1 MNFRPHLGYG
11 ASMHLFFI
19 GIQFSFDGRLE
30 RVGGGDLAWS
40 GHVEVGG
47 GDLAWSG
54 HVELGMATGMKYQR
68 TRGYQTR

>member
-40 GHVEVGG
+40 GHVE
-47 GDLAWSG
+47 
-54 HVELGMATGMKYQR
+54 LGMAMGMKYQR